1 MLEKKCLLFVVVA
14 VLTLI
19 TIGCSQGS
27 ADSIESSSTN
37 PEVDSKG
44 PEKLLLE
51 NNFGTQPPNQEL
63 FHTFKIKNS
72 TDRKWTIAN
81 VQTSCACTTSDV
93 SANTVEPQGSI
104 DVLVKYR
111 TSNELKND
119 KKVIRVNFKELY
131 APEVH
136 LIVSSFIRKKLTVL
150 PSRLIESSVGKSD
163 HFVRNLVV
171 YSYLD
176 QTDQTPLVQSNAD
189 WLVAEIVGRKSA
201 ENLSADSSNPTYAW
215 DLRLSI
221 DTEKMEYGLN
231 QANVLFEVNET
242 DLEVKIP
249 IGIVLTQPIKA
260 IPRILFFDELK
271 EQETAKQSIWIKF
284 SSDALPRDASEIV
297 INHNL
302 GTSFHW
308 EWSKREKSA
317 WQLEVSL
324 KPDNH
329 FIAKYEDKDYF
340 QETLQLIQQE
350 TGSTL
355 LKIPVKGRLLK
366 KESK

>member
-1 MLEKKCLLFVVVA
+1 MNESKLVLFVVLP
-14 VLTLI
+14 VLACF
-19 TIGCSQGS
+19 GCSSQ
-27 ADSIESSSTN
+27 ATTVSIENSSEQAAHS
-37 PEVDSKG
+37 EEQK
-44 PEKLLLE
+44 KLLLE

-63 FHTFKIKNS
+63 FHTFIIRNNS
-72 TDRKWTIAN
+72 DRKWTLAN
-81 VQTSCACTTSDV
+81 IQTSCACTTSDV
-93 SANTVEPQGSI
+93 SANTIQPHDSI
-104 DVLVKYR
+104 DVLIKYR

-119 KKVIRVNFKELY
+119 KKIIRVNFKEQY

-136 LIVSSFIRKKLTVL
+136 LMVSSFIREKLTVL
-150 PSRLIESSVGKSD
+150 PSRLIESSVGKGD
-163 HFVRNLVV
+163 QFVRNLVI

-176 QTDQTPLVQSNAD
+176 QSDQTPLVQSNAE
-189 WLVAEIVGRKSA
+189 WLVAEIIGRKSA

-231 QANVLFEVNET
+231 QANVLFEVSET
-242 DLEVKIP
+242 GLDVPIP

-260 IPRILFFDELK
+260 IPRFLFFDELK

-284 SSDALPRDASEIV
+284 SSDALPRETSEIV

-302 GTSFHW
+302 GTSFKW
-308 EWSKREKSA
+308 EWSKREKYA

-324 KPDNH
+324 KPDEH
-329 FIAKYEDKDYF
+329 FIAKYEDEDYF
-340 QETLQLIQQE
+340 QESLQLIQRK

-355 LKIPVKGRLLK
+355 LEIPVKGRLLK